1 MRLTKHADARATR
14 ILSMASKLA
23 LVLRLNFSYF
33 RLNSYA
39 MMWTNSDIASKID
52 DGKVCKEFNCH
63 SRRQERYIKSR
74 EKEWALYYYAL

>member
-39 MMWTNSDIASKID
+39 MMWTNSDIARKIE
-52 DGKVCKEFNCH
+52 DGKECMEFKVEDRNVI
-63 SRRQERYIKSR
+63 SNGER
-74 EKEWALYYYAL
+74 